1 MRMDV
6 SSELGSSP
14 RGRGKR
20 RCRWIR
26 RVGLRLI
33 PARAGK
39 TMRDTTYAH
48 VTRAHPRAGGEN
60 PNTER
65 LRQWVFGS
73 SPRGRGKLL
82 LSLDVHVCCG
92 LIPARA
98 GKTSAALILSRR
110 RAAHPRAGG
119 ENPATTGLTIGFT
132 GSSPRGRG
140 KQTKEYLELSNQG
153 LIPARAGKTSRLT
166 DRAATWAAHPRAGG
180 ENEGTCPFA
189 LRHLGSSPRGRGK
202 PFLFTIKLTVAGLIP
217 ARAGKTTSLS
227 ASPTT
232 RRAHPRA
239 GGENGPTSYAGSLT
253 AGSSPR
259 GRGKHRPYWTPAR
272 RKGLIPARA
281 GKTVIKN
288 VCPGRAWA
296 HPRAGGENAPAGA
309 TVTAT
314 YGSSP
319 RGRGKRVPLARK
331 ANHLGLI
338 PARAGKTATCLPA
351 FPASTAHPRA
361 GGENC
366 YNTNGNRGVTGSSPR
381 GRGKHHGGRPRAQGR
396 RLIPARAGKT
406 PGNLLREN
414 TPKAHPRAGGENVMN
429 CFRAS
434 LSAGSSPRG
443 RGKPELAHPG
453 PVDERLIPARAGKTT
468 RGQGRPP
475 CPPAHPRAGGEN

>member
-180 ENEGTCPFA
+180 ENSIGRR
-189 LRHLGSSPRGRGK
+189 RH
-202 PFLFTIKLTVAGLIP
+202 GL
-217 ARAGKTTSLS
+217 
-227 ASPTT
+227 
-232 RRAHPRA
+232 H
-239 GGENGPTSYAGSLT
+239 E
-253 AGSSPR
+253 GSSPR
-259 GRGKHRPYWTPAR
+259 GRGKHDSGRAR
-272 RKGLIPARA
+272 R
-281 GKTVIKN
+281 
-288 VCPGRAWA
+288 
-296 HPRAGGENAPAGA
+296 PR
-309 TVTAT
+309 V
-314 YGSSP
+314 
-319 RGRGKRVPLARK
+319 
-331 ANHLGLI
+331 
-338 PARAGKTATCLPA
+338 
-351 FPASTAHPRA
+351 
-361 GGENC
+361 
-366 YNTNGNRGVTGSSPR
+366 
-381 GRGKHHGGRPRAQGR
+381 

-406 PGNLLREN
+406 FGLLSSFARVA
-414 TPKAHPRAGGENVMN
+414 AHPRAGGENSGAGV
-429 CFRAS
+429 S
-434 LSAGSSPRG
+434 VTVGAGSSPRG
-443 RGKPELAHPG
+443 RGKPLRGLPNLG
-453 PVDERLIPARAGKTT
+453 GERLIPARAGKT
-468 RGQGRPP
+468 
-475 CPPAHPRAGGEN
+475 